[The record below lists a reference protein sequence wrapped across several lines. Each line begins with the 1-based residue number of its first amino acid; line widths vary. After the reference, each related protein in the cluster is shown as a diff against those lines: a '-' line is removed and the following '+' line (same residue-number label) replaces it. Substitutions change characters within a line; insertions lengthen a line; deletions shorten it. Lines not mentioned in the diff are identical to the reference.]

1 MWPILGI
8 LLVGTL
14 ITLYEVPS
22 LIKKKLM
29 KELIVFLILL
39 MTGVIFSILL
49 SLEIKVPNPFDLI
62 AFIYKPISD
71 FLEWILK

>member
-1 MWPILGI
+1 MWPILGV

-39 MTGVIFSILL
+39 ITGVILSILL
-49 SLEIKVPNPFDLI
+49 SLEIKIPNPYDLI
-62 AFIYKPISD
+62 AFIFNPISH